1 MATIHLFC
9 GMICSGKTILA
20 GRLQRETSAFPLS
33 VDELMLSLFEPY
45 MGDAYAPMLE
55 KATAYLYRQAERL
68 LDAGVDVTLDF
79 GFWTPESRRD
89 ARARFERAGHRV
101 LLHYLPIESAEW
113 ERRVDRRNAEVAA
126 GKRFVYSLDAN
137 MRRTFPSRFV
147 PPAPEEYDVLEP
159 NAPFPED

>member
-1 MATIHLFC
+1 MATLHLLC
-9 GMICSGKTILA
+9 GMICSGKTTLA
-20 GRLQRETSAFPLS
+20 ARLQRETGAFPLS

-55 KATAYLYRQAERL
+55 KATEYLYRQAERL
-68 LDAGVDVTLDF
+68 LAAGLDVTLDF

-89 ARARFERAGHRV
+89 ARVRFERAGHRV

-126 GKRFVYSLDAN
+126 GKRFVYSLDEN
-137 MRRTFPSRFV
+137 MRRTFPGRFI
-147 PPAPEEYDVLEP
+147 PPSPEEYDILEP
-159 NAPFPED
+159 NDPAD